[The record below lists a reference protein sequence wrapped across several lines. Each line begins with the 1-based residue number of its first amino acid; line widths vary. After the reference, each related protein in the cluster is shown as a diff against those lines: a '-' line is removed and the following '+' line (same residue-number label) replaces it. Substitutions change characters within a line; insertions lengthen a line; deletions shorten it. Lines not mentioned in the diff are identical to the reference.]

1 MLLPAD
7 ATARDAVALHAFLCN
22 ADGDATTVDCRQLE
36 RCDTAGLQLLV
47 AFRDAL
53 AEDGRRLVLTHVP
66 ADLHWYFALVGLDG
80 SITAEDATASPAP

>member
-7 ATARDAVALHAFLCN
+7 ATAREATALHALLCD
-22 ADGDATTVDCRQLE
+22 AEGDETTVDCRQLE

-53 AEDGRRLVLTHVP
+53 AENGRRLVLTHVP
-66 ADLHWYFALVGLDG
+66 TDLHWYFALVGLDG
-80 SITAEDATASPAP
+80 FITADDAAASAS